1 VTKVPKKLLS
11 TDFPKGMPSAHE
23 LSRIKKYIIKIR
35 ENQLYLCNPRAINIV
50 ASLRYFFPQRV
61 KILLK

>member
-1 VTKVPKKLLS
+1 VNDLPKITFIHGL
-11 TDFPKGMPSAHE
+11 HE

-35 ENQLYLCNPRAINIV
+35 ENQLYPRNPCPPAGVARSINIV